1 MVWQKIDG
9 YDCEENKQE
18 FEKYVP
24 EEFHKADKARIHRE
38 RVAYLEAE
46 YGVEDDFI
54 SDRRR
59 DYERV

>member
-1 MVWQKIDG
+1 MILQKFDG
-9 YDCEENKQE
+9 YDLGEDQQE
-18 FEKYVP
+18 FEEYLL
-24 EEFHKADKARIHRE
+24 EEFRKADKARIHRE

-54 SDRRR
+54 SDCRR